1 MASVT
6 PSLACSNQNGET
18 PQRNEGVDTHAL
30 MTQHPINT
38 ELSAGARLAGHLASK
53 NLAADSAMSQ
63 SNIIHLAADL
73 SFLHTDYLWRM
84 PGSWIGYDYYS
95 TSEFY
100 EDIARIAQ
108 RGVMDMLFFGDT
120 GGTPEDY
127 GGSYEAGV
135 RYGAKWPRHDMAPM
149 IPLMAKAA
157 SGVGFAI
164 TMSTTYHHPFY
175 VARFFNA
182 LDHVTRGRIAW
193 NAVTSA
199 YKNEAANYGFD
210 VMMDH
215 DERYRRAQ
223 EFLEVA
229 CKLWDSV
236 EKDAIVT
243 DRETGI
249 FADPA
254 KVHRIDHRGRYF
266 NVRGPLPAL
275 PSPQQRP
282 VIIQAGLS
290 GPGMDLAA
298 TYADMQF
305 STRRTVASMQQ
316 HRAALDAK
324 LAQVGRKPRDVGI
337 LWSIRIQVA
346 ESDAA
351 AKEKERQYLE
361 SIRPEAGLVEMSAQ
375 YNVDFSKARPGMR
388 LADFADEVRAQKG
401 NYGSFEE
408 LLKTTDPSQTVEEFG
423 RRFLVDRILVAA
435 GTPKAIVDKLEEMHV
450 ATGANGGF
458 ILGRGYSAMDNI
470 REFVEFVVP
479 ELQRRGLSKRKYTGA
494 TLRENLS

>member
-1 MASVT
+1 
-6 PSLACSNQNGET
+6 
-18 PQRNEGVDTHAL
+18 
-30 MTQHPINT
+30 
-38 ELSAGARLAGHLASK
+38 
-53 NLAADSAMSQ
+53 MSQ
-63 SNIIHLAADL
+63 SESIHLAADL

-84 PGSWIGYDYYS
+84 PGSWVGYPYYG

-100 EDIARIAQ
+100 EEIARVAE

-120 GGTPEDY
+120 GGTSEDY
-127 GGSYEAGV
+127 GGTHDAVV
-135 RYGAKWPRHDMAPM
+135 RYGAKWPRHDMTPM

-157 SGVGFAI
+157 AGVGFAL
-164 TMSTTYHHPFY
+164 TLSTTYHHPFHC
-175 VARFFNA
+175 ARLFNA

-210 VMMDH
+210 EMMDH
-215 DERYRRAQ
+215 DERYVRAE

-229 CKLWDSV
+229 CKLWDSI
-236 EKDAIVT
+236 EPDALVL
-243 DRETGI
+243 DRDKGI
-249 FADPA
+249 YADPA

-275 PSPQQRP
+275 PSPQRRP

-290 GPGMDLAA
+290 GPGMKLAA
-298 TYADMQF
+298 DFAELQF
-305 STRRTVASMQQ
+305 STRRTVASMRA
-316 HRAALDAK
+316 HRAALDAA
-324 LAQVGRKPRDVGI
+324 LAQAGRAPRDIGI

-346 ESDAA
+346 DSDADAA
-351 AKEKERQYLE
+351 AKERRYLD
-361 SIRPEAGLVEMSAQ
+361 SIPPEAGLVEMSAQ
-375 YNVDFSKARPGMR
+375 YGVDFSTAKPGMR

-401 NYGSFEE
+401 NLGSFEE
-408 LLKTTDPSQTVEEFG
+408 LLKTTDPAQPLHEFA

-435 GTPKAIVDKLEEMHV
+435 GTPQSIADKLEELHF

-458 ILGRGYSAMDNI
+458 ILGRGYSAMNNI

-479 ELQRRGLSKRKYTGA
+479 ELQRRGLSKRKYAGA
-494 TLRENLS
+494 TLRENLNG

>member
-1 MASVT
+1 
-6 PSLACSNQNGET
+6 
-18 PQRNEGVDTHAL
+18 
-30 MTQHPINT
+30 
-38 ELSAGARLAGHLASK
+38 
-53 NLAADSAMSQ
+53 MSESQ
-63 SNIIHLAADL
+63 TIHLAADL
-73 SFLHTDYLWRM
+73 SFLHTDYLWRL

-127 GGSYEAGV
+127 GGNHEAPV

-210 VMMDH
+210 TMMDH
-215 DERYRRAQ
+215 DERYERAQ

-236 EKDAIVT
+236 EKDALIG
-243 DRETGI
+243 DREKGI

-305 STRRTVASMQQ
+305 STRRTVATMKQ
-316 HRAALDAK
+316 HRTALDAK
-324 LAQVGRKPRDVGI
+324 LASVGRKPRDVGV

-346 ESDAA
+346 ESEADAA
-351 AKEKERQYLE
+351 EKERRYLARSDRKPVWWKCRPNTM
-361 SIRPEAGLVEMSAQ
+361 SISP
-375 YNVDFSKARPGMR
+375 RPGPGCALPTLPTRCARRRETTEASTSFSRRRTPRRAWRSSAAAFWSIASWSRPVRRSR
-388 LADFADEVRAQKG
+388 L
-401 NYGSFEE
+401 S
-408 LLKTTDPSQTVEEFG
+408 TSW
-423 RRFLVDRILVAA
+423 
-435 GTPKAIVDKLEEMHV
+435 
-450 ATGANGGF
+450 
-458 ILGRGYSAMDNI
+458 
-470 REFVEFVVP
+470 
-479 ELQRRGLSKRKYTGA
+479 RKYT
-494 TLRENLS
+494 LRPAPMAASSWDAAIRPWTTSASSSSSSFRSCNAAAYPRRTIPVRRCGKISPRAGYFSRSSSRSSSLFVRDLF